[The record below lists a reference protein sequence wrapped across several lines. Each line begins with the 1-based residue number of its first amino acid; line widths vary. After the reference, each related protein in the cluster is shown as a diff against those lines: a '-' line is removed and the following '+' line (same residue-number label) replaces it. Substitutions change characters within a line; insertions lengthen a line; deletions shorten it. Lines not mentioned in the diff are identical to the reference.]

1 MKTTNE
7 IIVIFIK
14 GEMYPAVL
22 ADKNGFIDCPFC
34 KHKHGHGKAGQ
45 NGHRL
50 SHCVTGEWKDIS
62 TEEGITIK
70 KENGYYVY
78 FNNVL

>member
-34 KHKHGHGKAGQ
+34 KHKHGHGKAGLKQ
-45 NGHRL
+45 NGGHTLHIVRR
-50 SHCVTGEWKDIS
+50 KDIS
-62 TEEGITIK
+62 TRRDY
-70 KENGYYVY
+70 N
-78 FNNVL
+78 